1 LKSECPHIRQLL
13 SGYIDG
19 VLDTLKMTAVREHL
33 QSCRDCSH
41 EHDTLKSL
49 IRKLGNIRSIKTPDN
64 FLEKVHEGIRDDSFF
79 DRIREILSFRRSW
92 FPFELAAF
100 AATAVLIIFLFNFF
114 PAEEKVI
121 IKKSGNDYAQL
132 TLDQG
137 TLQTQTAENANSAG
151 QPVESPVTQHQVESV
166 PVNLALAL
174 TTVRETTAIPSQN
187 VSFGNAET
195 GYTSD
200 DLNIWPPEN
209 ASNQV
214 ILQPDEVNSKIDEII
229 SSVKGNLLS
238 RANDP
243 VTGYPAHLTL
253 DIPGT
258 NYRRFISK
266 LETLGPLQAQAP
278 ALPEGL
284 ENARV
289 LIQMKLTRT
298 E

>member
-19 VLDTLKMTAVREHL
+19 VLDTPQMTAIREHL

-49 IRKLGNIRSIKTPDN
+49 IRELGNIGSIKTPDN
-64 FLEKVHEGIRDDSFF
+64 FLEKVYEGIRDDSFF
-79 DRIREILSFRRSW
+79 DRIREILSFRPSRL
-92 FPFELAAF
+92 PFELAAF
-100 AATAVLIIFLFNFF
+100 ATTAVLIIFLFNFF

-121 IKKSGNDYAQL
+121 IQKSGHNNAQSVL
-132 TLDQG
+132 NQG
-137 TLQTQTAENANSAG
+137 TLQTQTAGNANSAG
-151 QPVESPVTQHQVESV
+151 QPVESPVTQRQVERV

-174 TTVRETTAIPSQN
+174 TTVRETTPIPSQN
-187 VSFGNAET
+187 VSFGNSET

-209 ASNQV
+209 DSTKE
-214 ILQPDEVNSKIDEII
+214 ILQPDEVNSKIDEIV
-229 SSVKGNLLS
+229 SSVDGNLLS

-243 VTGYPAHLTL
+243 VTGYPTHLTL
-253 DIPGT
+253 DILVT
-258 NYRRFISK
+258 DYRRFISK
-266 LETLGPLQAQAP
+266 LETLGALQAQAP
-278 ALPEGL
+278 ALPEG
-284 ENARV
+284 AKDVRV
-289 LIQMKLTRT
+289 LIQMELSRT